1 MKILLFL
8 PIAYL
13 ALLIINLEI
22 FSASTQINFFW
33 LLSFQVPVVIFISLF
48 FILYI
53 LLIWAGFNFS
63 HVFSNIKTRKLE
75 KEVFDLKTKLLNRQW
90 ELVKDIEEVFSKSSV
105 TLRLSLIKSSN
116 SPKKKQQKLFLK
128 WSISFKVSKKIC
140 KNSERRS
147 SHLKNLW

>member
-1 MKILLFL
+1 MKILLFF
-8 PIAYL
+8 PAIAYL

-22 FSASTQINFFW
+22 FSASTEINFFW
-33 LLSFQVPVVIFISLF
+33 LLSFQIPVVIFISLF

-90 ELVKDIEEVFSKSSV
+90 ELVKDIEEVFSKK
-105 TLRLSLIKSSN
+105 LSDFKTESDKKLELTKKETTKIVSQMEYQFQSLKEKMQELW
-116 SPKKKQQKLFLK
+116 KKK
-128 WSISFKVSKKIC
+128 
-140 KNSERRS
+140 
-147 SHLKNLW
+147 